1 MSNQLNSLLAA
12 ALECSVFV
20 EPLDPGLAYEELR
33 EVAKRA
39 NFQAGEINDC
49 LQVLDKAVSAS
60 RRLIPSPA
68 QRSIWC
74 MFDAQEPDYRNF
86 AALDFVYSQLNA
98 LVRSEGFAGAQID
111 RTVLVARAAEQGISA
126 HDANVAVTYLVL
138 ADLIV
143 ERDGALRFPGRPGAL
158 GASVRPLPSEQ
169 AQQGRPAG
177 ARIRRQMATAY
188 PLVQDVIARRSD
200 GRRVQPEPLDAFAG
214 ELVKLGYPQFRMW
227 WTQTVAEMR
236 KSDPS
241 SQSVSAAVLAAA
253 LVEGALTF
261 IVKHGQTKGFFLS
274 PDYDADPRKWK
285 IENLVKSATN
295 GASPILPSRLKPRVD
310 ALITTRQRIHAGRML
325 ADYETTGVPD
335 LRPDEAREALATAEA
350 VVRAILDWL
359 AVNP

>member
-1 MSNQLNSLLAA
+1 MSAQLNSLLSAA
-12 ALECSVFV
+12 
-20 EPLDPGLAYEELR
+20 
-33 EVAKRA
+33 
-39 NFQAGEINDC
+39 
-49 LQVLDKAVSAS
+49 LDKAVSTS
-60 RRLIPSPA
+60 RRLIPSPG

-98 LVRSEGFAGAQID
+98 LVRSEGFATAQID
-111 RTVLVARAAEQGISA
+111 RTVLVARAAEHGISA

-138 ADLIV
+138 AALIV
-143 ERDGALRFPGRPGAL
+143 ESDGALRFSGGPGAF

-177 ARIRRQMATAY
+177 ARIRRPQMATAF
-188 PLVQDVIARRSD
+188 PLVQDVIARRFD
-200 GRRVQPEPLDAFAG
+200 GRRVRPEPLDAFAG

-261 IVKHGQTKGFFLS
+261 IVKHGKTKGFFLS

-310 ALITTRQRIHAGRML
+310 ALIATRQRIHAGRML
-325 ADYETTGVPD
+325 AYYESTGVPD